1 MSRRDD
7 PPLLIKILIG
17 YFLAKPEERLQ
28 SKGIFRI
35 TSKWEQI
42 KEIEAHLNNGD
53 YEVIE
58 HAKQPQDIANLLKYT
73 LKYLRIPL
81 FPYKQYFDMG
91 KQRVMDE
98 AKRVEQVKGILAELK
113 QTENGLQ
120 AYNTL
125 KLIFL
130 FFKEVDRNEPQNK
143 MSAKN
148 LSVTNSPYLFQA
160 PKGVQAP
167 LFDGM
172 KPYYESFVYMI
183 EHCDEIFLSSE

>member
-1 MSRRDD
+1 MDKELTDKEIDDVLANNSETDMNPNGKSQQVFGNYLGRMLRQDESRRDD

-17 YFLAKPEERLQ
+17 YFLAKPAERLQ

-42 KEIEAHLNNGD
+42 KELEAHLNNGD

-98 AKRVEQVKGILAELK
+98 AKRVKQVKGILAELK

-130 FFKEVDRNEPQNK
+130 FFKEVDRNEP
-143 MSAKN
+143 
-148 LSVTNSPYLFQA
+148 
-160 PKGVQAP
+160 
-167 LFDGM
+167 
-172 KPYYESFVYMI
+172 
-183 EHCDEIFLSSE
+183 